1 MPRHPPNA
9 LTSRLR
15 VRTTNDNIGI
25 NGTEDGTSITVCDAD
40 NLLSQLDNIFVAVT
54 I

>member
-15 VRTTNDNIGI
+15 VHTTNDNIGT
-25 NGTEDGTSITVCDAD
+25 NGTEDGTSIIADDAD
-40 NLLSQLDNIFVAVT
+40 NLLSQLDNIFDFASV
-54 I
+54 